1 MAEFSTCV
9 KEEVEEGVQQL
20 SAEEIKKRKIDE
32 VREFEQGLAR
42 VGWRGQ
48 TSCRDVVR
56 AIFSGKDLPKMRA
69 PEEQGI
75 VEQVAAV
82 VSDKLFSFSVFC
94 FFLCLKVLDDS
105 DTF

>member
-9 KEEVEEGVQQL
+9 KEEVKEGVQQL
-20 SAEEIKKRKIDE
+20 SGEDIQKRRVDE
-32 VREFEQGLAR
+32 VREFEKGLAH
-42 VGWRGQ
+42 VGWKGQ
-48 TSCRDVVR
+48 TGCRDVVR

-82 VSDKLFSFSVFC
+82 VSDK
-94 FFLCLKVLDDS
+94 
-105 DTF
+105 